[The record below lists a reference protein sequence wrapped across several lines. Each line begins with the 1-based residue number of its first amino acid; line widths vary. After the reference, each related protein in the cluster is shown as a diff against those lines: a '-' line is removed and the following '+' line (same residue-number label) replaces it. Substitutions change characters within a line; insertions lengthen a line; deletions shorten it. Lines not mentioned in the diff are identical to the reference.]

1 MRNENSFELR
11 ILFRSARTAV
21 LEIVDGGRYET
32 LRPYR
37 ICVNGEAPFETKRTI
52 NNLFGLKPDSAV
64 TVRVRPAASPEE
76 AGTEG
81 CPDEGREE
89 VSVSFHTEYESVSL
103 NVKDFGAKGDG
114 VSDDTLFLQTAVWAC
129 PKDGRVVVPAGTY
142 RFTCLQLKSFL
153 KLHLEKGAVL
163 KAFTDEARLPL
174 LPGTVS
180 YYDETD
186 EYNLGSWEGNPLPMR
201 MPLVSGLNAE
211 NILLSGEGII
221 DGAASHENWWRKERV
236 KALPARPRLFFLS
249 HCRNVAVQG
258 LCFQNSPSWTI
269 HPYFSEELAFYGTRV
284 FNPAISPNTDGLDPE
299 SCSDV
304 RIVGMHFSLGDDCI
318 AIKSGK
324 IYMARKL
331 HTPSQKMI
339 IRQCL
344 LENGHGAVTIGSEI
358 AGGVRDVTVEDCIF
372 RHTDRGLRIKTRRG
386 RGKDSVLDAI
396 SFRRINMEEVLTP
409 FVINSFYYCDPD
421 GHTSYV
427 SDRSALPVDERTPA
441 IGKVCFEQ
449 IDCRGAHV
457 RAVHIEGLP
466 ENKIEEAVFRN
477 VSIRMSDR
485 PQKGLAAMAEGV
497 EESCAGGMFIRNV
510 HRLVL
515 DHVQIEGT
523 TGPACD
529 LDQIDRI
536 EEGHS

>member
-37 ICVNGEAPFETKRTI
+37 ICVNGEAPFETNRTI

-344 LENGHGAVTIGSEI
+344 LENGHGDCGRRSRRNGGGLHFPAHRPGSQDQDK
-358 AGGVRDVTVEDCIF
+358 ARPRKRF
-372 RHTDRGLRIKTRRG
+372 
-386 RGKDSVLDAI
+386 
-396 SFRRINMEEVLTP
+396 
-409 FVINSFYYCDPD
+409 
-421 GHTSYV
+421 
-427 SDRSALPVDERTPA
+427 
-441 IGKVCFEQ
+441 
-449 IDCRGAHV
+449 GA
-457 RAVHIEGLP
+457 
-466 ENKIEEAVFRN
+466 
-477 VSIRMSDR
+477 
-485 PQKGLAAMAEGV
+485 
-497 EESCAGGMFIRNV
+497 
-510 HRLVL
+510 
-515 DHVQIEGT
+515 
-523 TGPACD
+523 
-529 LDQIDRI
+529 
-536 EEGHS
+536 